1 MSSSKEEADKKFSV
15 RDNSILLVIALVFS
29 GLAYFNII
37 DGYALGRNGRYYLS
51 EEPFMFYVVVAP
63 KVIISFMCVYYAVKN
78 YLKFR
83 V

>member
-1 MSSSKEEADKKFSV
+1 MSTSKEGADKKFSV
-15 RDNSILLVIALVFS
+15 RDNLILLIIALVFS
-29 GLAYFNII
+29 VLAYFNIV

-51 EEPFMFYVVVAP
+51 EEPLMFYIVVAP
-63 KVIISFMCVYYAVKN
+63 KVIVSFMCFYYAVRN

>member
-1 MSSSKEEADKKFSV
+1 MNTSKDKIDKKFLI
-15 RDNSILLVIALVFS
+15 RDNSILLIVALVFS
-29 GLAYFNII
+29 VLTYFNIV

-51 EEPFMFYVVVAP
+51 EEPLMFYIVVAP
-63 KVIISFMCVYYAVKN
+63 KIIVSFICFYYSVRN